1 MMLILIKVGTL
12 KYMIIIG
19 SNMQLATFLKEIL
32 SHCKIS
38 DEHYGNR
45 HKITLYVDNQEDHVV
60 IERVEVDDKL
70 YEGK

>member
-1 MMLILIKVGTL
+1 
-12 KYMIIIG
+12 
-19 SNMQLATFLKEIL
+19 MQLATFLKEIL